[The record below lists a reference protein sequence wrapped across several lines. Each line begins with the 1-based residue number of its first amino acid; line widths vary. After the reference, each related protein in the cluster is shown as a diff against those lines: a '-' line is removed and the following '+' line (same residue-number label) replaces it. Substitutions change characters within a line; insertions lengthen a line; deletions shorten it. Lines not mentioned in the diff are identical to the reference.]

1 MGQKTV
7 YVNALQNEEL
17 KPPRHKR
24 REYFFLQNLS
34 ADAIYYSEDTIA
46 TPENGIEIGAGQFIE
61 LDLRSGGVPQNHVW
75 ISGAALSP
83 TQQRVLV
90 KED

>member
-1 MGQKTV
+1 MQKTE
-7 YVNALQNEEL
+7 YVNAASHVEL
-17 KPPRHKR
+17 KPPKQKR

-34 ADAIYYSEDTIA
+34 ADAIFYSEDTLA

-61 LDLRSGGVPQNHVW
+61 LDLRSGGVPAGHVW
-75 ISGAALSP
+75 ILGAAAAP
-83 TQQRVLV
+83 TRQRVLV

>member
-1 MGQKTV
+1 MQKTE
-7 YVNALQNEEL
+7 YVNDATNVEL
-17 KPPRHKR
+17 KPPKNKR

-34 ADAIYYSEDTIA
+34 ASAVYYSEDTLA

-61 LDLRSGGVPQNHVW
+61 LDLRSGGVPRGHVW
-75 ISGAALSP
+75 IFGAAATP
-83 TQQRVLV
+83 TRQRVLI